1 MGEGSEETALPA
13 VDPVDVRTGQVRG
26 APDPLP

>member
-13 VDPVDVRTGQVRG
+13 VDLVDARLGQLRTP
-26 APDPLP
+26 PDPLP